1 MTERTT
7 VALEQVYT
15 RREIIGSR
23 VKYSLQ
29 CSLAQDQKLSLYKK
43 TSTSSSSSDDV
54 VVLRTRTHSQL
65 VRSTDG
71 SICSL
76 LVCLHACTSPGRLL
90 SHHPRGTS
98 LPRGDI
104 DRHHQRKPT
113 RILKPQQHS
122 QQSTLPRRC
131 RHPLRDF
138 MFLVFFESSAVHLDD
153 IVASSPSFSALR
165 KGKKIFQQHFCTA
178 SRPLRTLSASAQF
191 SLPRNF
197 LPLFSL
203 LLFAVFSCLLLLQIL
218 LLSPRVPSLFSSPF
232 PLRKIL
238 LWCSNHL
245 ITPHTTFK
253 LLFCVV
259 PGVQRFPSFDL

>member
-23 VKYSLQ
+23 VKCSLQ

-131 RHPLRDF
+131 RHPLLDF
-138 MFLVFFESSAVHLDD
+138 MLEDFSKVQQFTSMISLHHHLLFLHFEKGRK
-153 IVASSPSFSALR
+153 SFSN
-165 KGKKIFQQHFCTA
+165 IFVQQHVLCE
-178 SRPLRTLSASAQF
+178 RSAPVHSSVFLGTF
-191 SLPRNF
+191 SLSF
-197 LPLFSL
+197 LCFCLLCLAVCCRFCCCRRVFQAFSL
-203 LLFAVFSCLLLLQIL
+203 LLFHFEEDSTL
-218 LLSPRVPSLFSSPF
+218 
-232 PLRKIL
+232 
-238 LWCSNHL
+238 
-245 ITPHTTFK
+245 
-253 LLFCVV
+253 
-259 PGVQRFPSFDL
+259 VQ